1 MGFGQGL
8 SGLKGAA
15 QKLDVIGN
23 NIANSGTVGFKSSTV
38 SFADV
43 YANSRVGLG
52 TQVAAVNQNFSIGT
66 ISNTGGQFDM
76 AIDGDRGMFRV
87 TDQSGQ
93 VMYTRNGEFSVNKE
107 GYLVNPQGYY
117 LTGYVGEST
126 TPERIRVPYGNIA
139 PQATS
144 TMSLEANFNAN
155 SPAVPVD
162 AAEQLGV
169 LRDTDNGVDY
179 HFRMNG
185 DTYEWVDDAGNPT
198 AAPTGPIT
206 SNGVTINFDASG
218 QPTGS
223 LDGAQLTAYVPAVVG
238 MDFDPTVPGS
248 FTHVLPM
255 TVYDSLGNSHQLTQY
270 FVKRDPVAGP
280 PAESVWDVHYLVD
293 GNEVTPTP
301 APQLRFDEGGR
312 LTAPT
317 APFTLNIPLAGGT
330 SPAEPL
336 AISVDYA
343 GSTQFGGEF
352 KPDYLQNGYA
362 TGEYSSLTF
371 ASDGSIVASYTNGEV
386 MNTGTLALAHFNNL
400 QGMKPVGGNAWIE
413 TAESGPAILGT
424 PGSMGFS
431 TIKGQ
436 ALEESNVDMGTELVN
451 MIITQRVYQANAQTI
466 TTQSEMMQT
475 LINIR

>member
-8 SGLKGAA
+8 SGLKGAS

-52 TQVAAVNQNFSIGT
+52 VQVAAVNQNFGIGT

-76 AIDGDRGMFRV
+76 AIDGDRGLFRV
-87 TDQSGQ
+87 VDASGQ
-93 VMYTRNGEFSVNKE
+93 VMYSRNGEFSVNKE
-107 GYLVNPQGYY
+107 GYLVNPQGYF

-139 PQATS
+139 PKATEGI
-144 TMSLEANFNAN
+144 TMAANFNAN
-155 SPAVPVD
+155 APLNETLGVLYENPATPGDDPIPHYFRMDGGNYVWVD
-162 AAEQLGV
+162 AA
-169 LRDTDNGVDY
+169 
-179 HFRMNG
+179 
-185 DTYEWVDDAGNPT
+185 GNPAT
-198 AAPTGPIT
+198 APASPL
-206 SNGVTINFDASG
+206 ASG
-218 QPTGS
+218 TANVVI
-223 LDGAQLTAYVPAVVG
+223 DGAGQPDPTTLAGADLTAYTPRPAFDPAVAA
-238 MDFDPTVPGS
+238 S
-248 FTHVLPM
+248 YTHSLPI
-255 TVYDSLGNSHQLTQY
+255 TVYDSLGNSHQLVQY
-270 FVKRDPVAGP
+270 FVKQPPVGG
-280 PAESVWDVHYLVD
+280 ESVWDVYYRMD
-293 GNEVTPTP
+293 G
-301 APQLRFDEGGR
+301 Q
-312 LTAPT
+312 
-317 APFTLNIPLAGGT
+317 PLT
-330 SPAEPL
+330 SPADGATQMRFDSAGRLMSPTGPIAL
-336 AISVDYA
+336 TATVGGGVSPADAFNISLDYA
-343 GSTQFGGEF
+343 GSTQFGGDF
-352 KPDYLQNGYA
+352 TPDYVQNGYP

-386 MNTGTLALAHFNNL
+386 MKTGTLTLAHFNNL
-400 QGMKPVGGNAWIE
+400 QGLKPVGGNAWIE

-424 PGSMGFS
+424 PGSMGFA

-436 ALEESNVDMGTELVN
+436 AVEESNVDIGTELVN